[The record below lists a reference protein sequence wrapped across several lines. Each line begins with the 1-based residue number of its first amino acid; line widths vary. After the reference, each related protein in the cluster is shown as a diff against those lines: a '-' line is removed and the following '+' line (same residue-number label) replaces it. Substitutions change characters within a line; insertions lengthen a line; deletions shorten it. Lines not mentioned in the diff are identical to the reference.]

1 MKKSFSILLLLVAIA
16 LIGCPKGPDTKVETP
31 VSDTLV
37 IDSTALDTV
46 K

>member
-1 MKKSFSILLLLVAIA
+1 MKKVIFIALVAICA
-16 LIGCPKGPDTKVETP
+16 LGCPKGPDTKVETP

-37 IDSTALDTV
+37 VDSTALDTV